1 MNTYLIKMKFISF
14 IISFEIN
21 CHFEHVI
28 LNANIADCDRF
39 MLEIIFS
46 IYSAFD
52 WNEAIR
58 KKGEVIYQT
67 RTQSVSVRVNFM
79 LKMSK
84 CFLRTLPTCLLNALF
99 AIEWKE
105 CEHNNGI

>member
-28 LNANIADCDRF
+28 LNANIADCNRF

-52 WNEAIR
+52 WRVRLFIKLEL
-58 KKGEVIYQT
+58 
-67 RTQSVSVRVNFM
+67 SVSESKLQVENV
-79 LKMSK
+79 KMFFEDFAHLS
-84 CFLRTLPTCLLNALF
+84 LERLL
-99 AIEWKE
+99 
-105 CEHNNGI
+105 CY